1 MTDLG
6 WYNDRYSRFTDDATC
21 EEAIQYIGE
30 FLSYYNDIYDRN
42 LQSQSITT
50 ESPKINKAQNTIDEL
65 KLLV

>member
-21 EEAIQYIGE
+21 EEAIQYIGD

-42 LQSQSITT
+42 LQS
-50 ESPKINKAQNTIDEL
+50 
-65 KLLV
+65 